1 MNITRENIDEQ
12 NIVVTLN
19 VAKAD
24 YEESVEKALKD
35 YRKKVNLNGFR
46 PGNAP
51 MGMVKKMYG
60 KAILWDELNRVVS
73 KNLMEYLKN
82 EKIDFL
88 GEPLPSTQ
96 RDADIDLENKE
107 EFTFTFDLGLKP
119 AFDLKLSKKDKL
131 NSI

>member
-35 YRKKVNLNGFR
+35 YRKRVSLKGFR

-51 MGMVKKMYG
+51 MGLVKKMYG

-82 EKIDFL
+82 EKIDFH
-88 GEPLPSTQ
+88 S
-96 RDADIDLENKE
+96 IW
-107 EFTFTFDLGLKP
+107 LK
-119 AFDLKLSKKDKL
+119 KS
-131 NSI
+131 